1 MKVFNFQVFLINIK
15 FSARYFVSGSNT
27 VCFRFPGGSL
37 GREGKHD
44 VIIPD
49 INCSKYHMKFSY
61 NEEENGYTCID
72 LGSRNGTFMNGKRM
86 SNAKQESE
94 PMKLAHGAV
103 LQIGQT
109 KLLCHI
115 HDGYSTCGQCEPGLL
130 TDNTA
135 TAYIESAEASA
146 KSKPGNVNDDHKR
159 QLKNLKKRYGLQ
171 DESEFWFFGLSFSFC
186 LSVSL
191 SFSPILSISFS
202 ITPPSLSPFFL
213 FLTFPSNRRK
223 EPDQER

>member
-1 MKVFNFQVFLINIK
+1 MITYK
-15 FSARYFVSGSNT
+15 
-27 VCFRFPGGSL
+27 GGSL

-49 INCSKYHMKFSY
+49 INCSKYHLKFVY
-61 NEEENGYTCID
+61 DEDENGYTCTD

-94 PMKLAHGAV
+94 SMKLAHGAV

-115 HDGYSTCGQCEPGLL
+115 HDGHSTCGQCEPGLL
-130 TDNTA
+130 TADNTA
-135 TAYIESAEASA
+135 YSEMAEASTTA
-146 KSKPGNVNDDHKR
+146 KSKPGNVSDDHKR

-171 DESEFWFFGLSFSFC
+171 DESEL
-186 LSVSL
+186 LSVQ
-191 SFSPILSISFS
+191 FFVQSIF
-202 ITPPSLSPFFL
+202 TLFF
-213 FLTFPSNRRK
+213 FFFK
-223 EPDQER
+223 

>member
-1 MKVFNFQVFLINIK
+1 M
-15 FSARYFVSGSNT
+15 
-27 VCFRFPGGSL
+27 FPFEYHVAGGTL

-49 INCSKYHMKFSY
+49 INCSKYHLKFTY
-61 NEEENGYTCID
+61 DEDQCTYRCID

-94 PMKLAHGAV
+94 PIKLVHGAV

-115 HDGYSTCGQCEPGLL
+115 HDGHSTCGQCEPGLL
-130 TDNTA
+130 ASEEYET
-135 TAYIESAEASA
+135 SASA
-146 KSKPGNVNDDHKR
+146 ATVSKSANVSEDHKR

-171 DESEFWFFGLSFSFC
+171 DESKFSVQND
-186 LSVSL
+186 LRQLILVS
-191 SFSPILSISFS
+191 
-202 ITPPSLSPFFL
+202 
-213 FLTFPSNRRK
+213 
-223 EPDQER
+223 